1 VSTPS
6 SHDPAGRRFR
16 LTLHYDGERFNGWQI
31 QPGVRTVQHELE
43 RVLSR
48 LADRR
53 VTTVAA
59 GRTDTGV
66 HATGQVASAILPVKW
81 QAADLE
87 RAANALLPGD
97 IWVATV
103 EEVPLDFHARYD
115 AVARGY
121 VYRVVT
127 RPSARSPFS
136 RRWCWPLG
144 IVLDPVRLH
153 DAARRFEG
161 SHSFSAFARS
171 GQPERGEQC
180 TVIRSVWAE
189 RHGDGVDYEVTAN
202 RFLHHMVRY
211 MVGTMVDV
219 ARERRPASDIDGLL
233 QGEAGLETSPP
244 APACGL
250 FLAKVYYNDSE
261 LDRNDELPVSPR
273 FAIADADAAD
283 G

>member
-6 SHDPAGRRFR
+6 SADPAGRRFR

-31 QPGVRTVQHELE
+31 QPGVRTVQDELE

-53 VTTVAA
+53 IATVAA

-66 HATGQVASAILPVKW
+66 HATGQVASAVLPARWK
-81 QAADLE
+81 AADLE
-87 RAANALLPGD
+87 RAVNALLPDD
-97 IWVATV
+97 IWVAAV

-121 VYRVVT
+121 LYRVGT
-127 RPSARSPFS
+127 LPSARSPFA

-144 IVLDPVRLH
+144 LGLDLAVLN
-153 DAARRFEG
+153 DAARRFAG
-161 SHSFSAFARS
+161 SHSFRAFARS

-180 TVIRSVWAE
+180 TVGRSVWAE
-189 RHGDGVDYEVTAN
+189 QHAGVVAYEVTAN

-219 ARERRPASDIDGLL
+219 ARGRRPASDIDGLL
-233 QGEAGLETSPP
+233 RAEAGLETSPP
-244 APACGL
+244 APASGL
-250 FLAKVYYNDSE
+250 FLAKVYYDEGE
-261 LDRNDELPVSPR
+261 LERNDELPFHPR
-273 FAIADADAAD
+273 FATAHADASD